1 MSRSLIVI
9 QISALLMATTSWA
22 EKAEADYGRPGWY
35 VGAGVGVGVPFLDE
49 AVKDATHDSATLGAA
64 GSFNARGGY
73 RVASWFAVEAMYEGV
88 YSCRR

>member
-9 QISALLMATTSWA
+9 SISALLMASTSWA

-35 VGAGVGVGVPFLDE
+35 LGAGVGVGVPFLDE
-49 AVKDATHDSATLGAA
+49 VVKDATNQTAALGAG